1 MGRSKPRNEPFK
13 PSDYDEP
20 TEPLEPVVLPSY
32 AGPTY
37 TVGGLFPGATTVPAP
52 QPDAPPFPAEA
63 WPAYPYH
70 QPVSPAAYP
79 VLPPSPLKKY
89 RGRPPGG
96 SPPVSE
102 PAPVHKHHWS
112 PLPGLASLFFL
123 LVQLTLL
130 ARAVCMLFN
139 IQNTTLWLTLL
150 FAAGDLFVEP
160 IRWLAANINLSILA
174 GTQLLLYLEFLV
186 AILAYGLF
194 SRLFVRILRA
204 FLN

>member
-1 MGRSKPRNEPFK
+1 
-13 PSDYDEP
+13 
-20 TEPLEPVVLPSY
+20 
-32 AGPTY
+32 
-37 TVGGLFPGATTVPAP
+37 
-52 QPDAPPFPAEA
+52 
-63 WPAYPYH
+63 
-70 QPVSPAAYP
+70 
-79 VLPPSPLKKY
+79 
-89 RGRPPGG
+89 
-96 SPPVSE
+96 
-102 PAPVHKHHWS
+102 
-112 PLPGLASLFFL
+112 
-123 LVQLTLL
+123 
-130 ARAVCMLFN
+130 MLFN